1 MSVSGDDFLNSAHE
15 FLDKNREIDYRNFIS
30 RGYYGMYHKILSVLN
45 YMPNVS
51 GSHHSALIEYLCTP
65 SQHKN
70 EPHDSMKLQSLGYTM
85 KQERLYRNK
94 ADYELDCEDINVKLV
109 ERCKKTHKRFNETIE
124 QLQKCCH

>member
-15 FLDKNREIDYRNFIS
+15 FLDKNREIDYRNFLS
-30 RGYYGMYHKILSVLN
+30 RGYYGMYHKVLSILN

-51 GSHHSALIEYLCTP
+51 GSHHSALIEYLSNS

-70 EPHDSMKLQSLGYTM
+70 EPHDSMKLKSLGYNM

-94 ADYELDCEDINVKLV
+94 ADYELDCKDINEKQIEV
-109 ERCKKTHKRFNETIE
+109 RKKTYKKLNEIIE
-124 QLQKCCH
+124 QLQN

>member
-15 FLDKNREIDYRNFIS
+15 FLDKKREIDYRNFIS
-30 RGYYGMYHKILSVLN
+30 RGYYGMYHKVQAVLN

-51 GSHHSALIEYLCTP
+51 GSHHSALIDYLRNS

-70 EPHDSMKLQSLGYTM
+70 EPYDSMKLKSLGYTM

-94 ADYELDCEDINVKLV
+94 ADYELNCEEINEKQV
-109 ERCKKTHKRFNETIE
+109 ELCKRTYKKFNEKIE
-124 QLQKCCH
+124 QLQS

>member
-51 GSHHSALIEYLCTP
+51 GSHHSALFEYLTNS

-70 EPHDSMKLQSLGYTM
+70 ESHDSKKLKLLGYKM

-94 ADYELDCEDINVKLV
+94 ADYELDCKDINEKQIEV
-109 ERCKKTHKRFNETIE
+109 RKKTYKEINEIIE
-124 QLQKCCH
+124 QLQNRK